1 MQSCSALSLPQTS
14 SGGGGMGHENLAC
27 FATEGGKKP
36 AKNFKFLEFGVAP
49 KGCLGSAHFAI
60 LHGPALLFC
69 YNFFEKLLDPMIS
82 KNALQI
88 GSKCSFF
95 GCSDEAF
102 A

>member
-1 MQSCSALSLPQTS
+1 MQSCSAPSLPQTS

-27 FATEGGKKP
+27 FATEGGKNP
-36 AKNFKFLEFGVAP
+36 RKNKFLEFGVAP